1 MADFTV
7 ETQKIKVSSNFFNR
21 LDKAFRGIFFSKKS
35 RSERLD
41 ARDLP
46 AHLQKDIGVNLES
59 EPFIR

>member
-7 ETQKIKVSSNFFNR
+7 ETQKTKALPNIFNSLIKLFGDF
-21 LDKAFRGIFFSKKS
+21 LFSMKS
-35 RSERLD
+35 GSERLD

-59 EPFIR
+59 GPIIR

>member
-7 ETQKIKVSSNFFNR
+7 EAQKIKVLSNIFNR
-21 LDKAFRGIFFSKKS
+21 LTKVFRDIFFSMKS
-35 RSERLD
+35 GSERLD

>member
-1 MADFTV
+1 MADFV
-7 ETQKIKVSSNFFNR
+7 IETQKIKVLSNIFNR
-21 LDKAFRGIFFSKKS
+21 LTKVFRDIFFSMKS

-46 AHLQKDIGVNLES
+46 THLQKDIGVNLES